1 MKRNVSLKDISDGRL
16 YGINDM
22 VKAGCNDCMG
32 CSACCQGMGNS
43 ILLDPLDIF
52 RLTENLHMTF
62 EELWNDH
69 VDLNVVDGI
78 ILPNIKMKG
87 ELEKCTFLNEK
98 GRCGIHLFRPGICRL
113 FPLGR
118 YYENGSFR
126 YFLQINECKREKKT
140 KVKIRKWVDTEDI
153 IKNEQYIN
161 QWHYFLIDVQEMV
174 KNIEDPR
181 VIKQINMYIL
191 ENFFARTYENEDFYS
206 QFQKRLEQAKES
218 LAGCAE

>member
-62 EELWNDH
+62 EELWNHH

-126 YFLQINECKREKKT
+126 YFLQINECKSEKKT
-140 KVKIRKWVDTEDI
+140 KVKIRKWIDTEDI

-191 ENFFARTYENEDFYS
+191 EKFFARTYENEDFYS